1 MVLLIKAL
9 RDGRPHQVKLL
20 LRAGVNVNLTDEN
33 GQTALMHCCFL
44 EEKKTRITMLK
55 LLVAEGVDPNK
66 RDKFG
71 RGFVSWAC
79 VFGREDLLC
88 FMLKDSFV
96 ELDLN
101 TVDNDGNSP
110 LYLAVLSG
118 DLETVKLVLKEL
130 QRTCSLDEIHK
141 TNNAGICPLLA
152 AFHRGDKCCAR
163 LLITEGDA
171 PVSSVL
177 KYLKEL
183 AEYGTDHIS
192 HPFYAFSSAKSHDL
206 KVNLLDCNPN
216 VPTKKDLLNFLF
228 ANDDT
233 LTSNHSH
240 KKTIRGTKNT
250 SEGLQNLS
258 PRKKTSGLNSRYSLD
273 SLDTDESKSMAGSD
287 PCSQSHV
294 SIATDMTTEDC
305 KLLQLYDVYKEQ
317 LTDSYREGL
326 PVRRYRT
333 PTPPPAPRKDSK
345 ARPNRTSQQ
354 HGNEV
359 KGLLSPK
366 RGSVSSSSG
375 SLPLVNESALDKQI
389 RLKYARSN
397 RAASMQVGKLPPIP
411 GNLRK
416 LKKTKSSAS
425 FKLH

>member
-44 EEKKTRITMLK
+44 EEKKTRMTMLR

-71 RGFVSWAC
+71 RGFMSWAC
-79 VFGREDLLC
+79 VFGRVDLLHI
-88 FMLKDSFV
+88 MVKDSSE
-96 ELDLN
+96 ELDFN

-130 QRTCSLDEIHK
+130 QKACSLDEIHK

-152 AFHRGDKCCAR
+152 AFHRGDKTCAR
-163 LLITEGDA
+163 VLITEGDA

-183 AEYGTDHIS
+183 ADDGTKHIS
-192 HPFYAFSSAKSHDL
+192 HPFYAFTMSKSHDL
-206 KVNLLDCNPN
+206 KVNLLECNPN
-216 VPTKKDLLNFLF
+216 VPTKKDLLRFLF

-233 LTSNHSH
+233 LTSIHSE
-240 KKTIRGTKNT
+240 KKTIKEPKNT
-250 SEGLQNLS
+250 SGGLQNFI
-258 PRKKTSGLNSRYSLD
+258 PRKITSGLYLRHSLD
-273 SLDTDESKSMAGSD
+273 SLDTVESRSMAGSESG
-287 PCSQSHV
+287 PQLPI
-294 SIATDMTTEDC
+294 SIATDMTSEDC

-326 PVRRYRT
+326 PIRRYRT
-333 PTPPPAPRKDSK
+333 PTPPPPVRKESK
-345 ARPNRTSQQ
+345 ARPNRSSQQ
-354 HGNEV
+354 HGNEL
-359 KGLLSPK
+359 KGFLTPK

-397 RAASMQVGKLPPIP
+397 RAASMQVGKLPPIS
-411 GNLRK
+411 GSLRK